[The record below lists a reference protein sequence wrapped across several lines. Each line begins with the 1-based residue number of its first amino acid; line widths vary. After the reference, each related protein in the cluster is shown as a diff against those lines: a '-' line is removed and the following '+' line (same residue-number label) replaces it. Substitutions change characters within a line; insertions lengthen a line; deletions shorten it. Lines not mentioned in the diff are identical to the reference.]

1 MGEIIISTNISMS
14 LIPDLNKVGRTG
26 KKKIRDLFGVNSTKN
41 LIKLANED
49 GVNLGKRKETQEK
62 RAYKYFGNMYNEI
75 EEEFAIKQ
83 QQQKKVLKLKKTKE
97 AKQQIKTNTR
107 ILTWKDE
114 AMMLPLFY
122 DIVRELYKKGEN
134 INVIK
139 KGGEGEMALDF
150 SFTFT
155 GDLSRD
161 FKEMFI
167 SYLQIDSDTD
177 RISHDIN
184 YKIYINVGKKIKGK
198 KILQAFK
205 FGTTNCLF
213 TPMIKWCDEKEEN
226 AKTKMTA
233 YKYSGM
239 KKKLIKDELLYR
251 ESGVS
256 EEDINMISNK
266 YQVNIE
272 VNTPFQKN
280 FITCKSDKKALTTF
294 KFINTRVDHVEHNR
308 IVNLKPEIVS
318 QSELNEIK
326 TSLRGKYHT
335 YTKNNRGVSSIST
348 IDKTYK
354 KDNEYN
360 NYIRE
365 FEKERGI
372 NNYYLDDMVDVDV
385 SRFVRQGVH
394 FNETIDFKD
403 IQNAKIK
410 NNTSILKYTDEENM
424 LGLFYNRLKG
434 IYKKDVNINVIK
446 KGGDGGIMA
455 LDFSFTFTGKLS
467 QDFKKLFLSYIQID
481 SDTDKLEHDTNYKL
495 YINIGKEI
503 TGKKLLQALGVTNNE
518 KKYNHID
525 MEKAYANF
533 KMCKYFNGFVGKIT
547 DYRKTNKI
555 VDVGYYRIE
564 NIRFQNATKRLKDY
578 NDVMKIYNNNVYPSP
593 ELEFLKANG
602 VEFDIIEGCWGTK
615 FDFEF
620 DEHMLNTKDND
631 IKYYCKYV
639 GTMFYYSEFNSF
651 FMNCDE
657 TLAEHI
663 TYSSDY
669 DMVSFNQEEKEVKVS
684 YKKQHNNH
692 LSHVCGF
699 ITSYMRM
706 NVLEQLLS
714 IEIDDVIRVCVDGIY
729 LYGDYKTL
737 NCFRDKPELIKQNDP
752 SDSYISNNVCEIA
765 KCKTPFRSHNKKE
778 LHKGVGGSGKT
789 HLNINDEGLIR
800 KLFVAPSWKLSRSKN
815 KECGIKNQVWAN
827 IISDDPEKINYIN
840 QNFNVLIIDEISM
853 MSNETKKKIFYMYP
867 SMKIIM
873 CGDPKYQ
880 LPSFTEGTTPF
891 KCVGFDNII
900 KYDKN
905 RRCKCPDLQQIL
917 TFCRDNIELEGLY
930 HIVKPMIK
938 QKISKDNMKQMY
950 KKEDL
955 ILCRSNKKKNL
966 YTEMFDEIEKF
977 YILKTDRNYC
987 KGEIVFDKPDD
998 NYKLGV
1004 DYEIRHGFTT
1014 HSIQGETA
1022 KHNLFIDDAHMEAT
1036 AIYTALSR
1044 AEYLKNIYIV
1054 NYSDNEDN
1062 LQEEE
1067 FDVDELYA
1075 MM

>member
-97 AKQQIKTNTR
+97 AKQQIKTNTT
-107 ILTWKDE
+107 ILNYSYD
-114 AMMLPLFY
+114 MLKKFY
-122 DIVRELYKKGEN
+122 DKLKQIYKVGDN
-134 INVIK
+134 INVVK
-139 KGGEGEMALDF
+139 KGGNEFLGIDF

-155 GDLSRD
+155 KSLSQD
-161 FKEMFI
+161 FKEMFLTYI
-167 SYLQIDSDTD
+167 QIDSLSDKLTSD
-177 RISHDIN
+177 EN
-184 YKIYINVGKKIKGK
+184 YKLYINVGKKIKGK

-360 NYIRE
+360 NYITK
-365 FEKERGI
+365 FQKKTGI
-372 NNYYLDDMVDVDV
+372 KNYYLDDMVDVDV

-403 IQNAKIK
+403 IENAK
-410 NNTSILKYTDEENM
+410 
-424 LGLFYNRLKG
+424 
-434 IYKKDVNINVIK
+434 
-446 KGGDGGIMA
+446 
-455 LDFSFTFTGKLS
+455 
-467 QDFKKLFLSYIQID
+467 
-481 SDTDKLEHDTNYKL
+481 
-495 YINIGKEI
+495 
-503 TGKKLLQALGVTNNE
+503 NNE

-564 NIRFQNATKRLKDY
+564 NIRFQNATKRLKEY

-639 GTMFYYSEFNSF
+639 GTMFYYSEYNSF

-669 DMVSFNQEEKEVKVS
+669 DMVSFNQEEKEIKVS

-706 NVLEQLLS
+706 NALEQLLS

-737 NCFRDKPELIKQNDP
+737 NCFRDKTELIKNNKQH
-752 SDSYISNNVCEIA
+752 DSYISNNVCEN
-765 KCKTPFRSHNKKE
+765 KKSKTRFRKHYKKE

-789 HLNINDEGLIR
+789 HENINDEGLIR
-800 KLFVAPSWKLSRSKN
+800 KLYVAPSWKLSRSKN

-827 IISDDPEKINYIN
+827 IISDDPEKIEYIRENY
-840 QNFNVLIIDEISM
+840 NVLILDEISM
-853 MSNETKKKIFYMYP
+853 MSDETKIKIFLLYP
-867 SMKIIM
+867 DMKIIM
-873 CGDPKYQ
+873 CGDPGFQ
-880 LPSFTEGTTPF
+880 LPSFSEGTTPF

-905 RRCKCPDLQQIL
+905 RRCKCPELQQIL

-977 YILKTDRNYC
+977 YILKTDRKYC

-998 NYKLGV
+998 NYKLGLH
-1004 DYEIRHGFTT
+1004 YEIRHGFTT

-1022 KHNLFIDDAHMEAT
+1022 KQNLFIDDAYMEAT

-1054 NYSDNEDN
+1054 NYSDNEEN

>member
-97 AKQQIKTNTR
+97 AKQQIKTNTT
-107 ILTWKDE
+107 ILNYSYD
-114 AMMLPLFY
+114 MLKKFY
-122 DIVRELYKKGEN
+122 DKLKQIYKVGDN
-134 INVIK
+134 INVVK
-139 KGGEGEMALDF
+139 KGGNEFLGIDF

-155 GDLSRD
+155 KSLSQD
-161 FKEMFI
+161 FKEMFLTYI
-167 SYLQIDSDTD
+167 QIDSLSDKLTSD
-177 RISHDIN
+177 EN
-184 YKIYINVGKKIKGK
+184 YKLYINVGKKIKGK

-360 NYIRE
+360 NYITK
-365 FEKERGI
+365 FQKKTGI
-372 NNYYLDDMVDVDV
+372 KNYYLDDMVDVDV

-403 IQNAKIK
+403 IENAK
-410 NNTSILKYTDEENM
+410 
-424 LGLFYNRLKG
+424 
-434 IYKKDVNINVIK
+434 
-446 KGGDGGIMA
+446 
-455 LDFSFTFTGKLS
+455 
-467 QDFKKLFLSYIQID
+467 
-481 SDTDKLEHDTNYKL
+481 
-495 YINIGKEI
+495 
-503 TGKKLLQALGVTNNE
+503 NNE

-564 NIRFQNATKRLKDY
+564 NIRFQNATKRLKEY

-602 VEFDIIEGCWGTK
+602 VEFDIIEGCWGTT

-669 DMVSFNQEEKEVKVS
+669 DMVSFNQEEKEIKVS

-706 NVLEQLLS
+706 NALEQLLS

-737 NCFRDKPELIKQNDP
+737 NCFRDKTELIKNNKQH
-752 SDSYISNNVCEIA
+752 DSYISNNVCEN
-765 KCKTPFRSHNKKE
+765 KKSKTRFRKHYKKE

-800 KLFVAPSWKLSRSKN
+800 KLYVAPSWKLSRSKN

-827 IISDDPEKINYIN
+827 IISDDPEKIEYIRENY
-840 QNFNVLIIDEISM
+840 NVLILDEISM
-853 MSNETKKKIFYMYP
+853 MSDETKIKIFLLYP
-867 SMKIIM
+867 DMKIIM
-873 CGDPKYQ
+873 CGDPGFQ
-880 LPSFTEGTTPF
+880 LPSFSEGTTPF

-905 RRCKCPDLQQIL
+905 RRCKCPELQQIL

-977 YILKTDRNYC
+977 YILKTDRKYC

-998 NYKLGV
+998 NYKLGLH
-1004 DYEIRHGFTT
+1004 YEIRHGFTT

-1022 KHNLFIDDAHMEAT
+1022 KQNLFIDDAYMEAT

-1054 NYSDNEDN
+1054 NYSDNEEN

>member
-14 LIPDLNKVGRTG
+14 LIPDLNKVGRSG
-26 KKKIRDLFGVNSTKN
+26 KKKIRDLFGVNSTKK

-83 QQQKKVLKLKKTKE
+83 KQQKKVLKLKKTKE
-97 AKQQIKTNTR
+97 AKQQIKTNTF
-107 ILTWKDE
+107 IIPYNNGISKN
-114 AMMLPLFY
+114 FY
-122 DIVRELYKKGEN
+122 NKLKELHKEGTN

-139 KGGEGEMALDF
+139 KGGDKVAGIDF

-155 GDLSRD
+155 ENFTRD
-161 FKEMFI
+161 YKNIFTSYIQIKSSANRLDNSDPRDSGFKV
-167 SYLQIDSDTD
+167 
-177 RISHDIN
+177 
-184 YKIYINVGKKIKGK
+184 YINVGKELKGK

-213 TPMIKWCDEKEEN
+213 APMITWCDEKEEN
-226 AKTKMTA
+226 AKSKMTA

-239 KKKLIKDELLYR
+239 RKKLIKDELLYR

-272 VNTPFQKN
+272 VNVPFQKN
-280 FITCKSDKKALTTF
+280 FINCKSDKKALTTF
-294 KFINTRVDHVEHNR
+294 KFINTRVDHVDHNR
-308 IVNLKPEIVS
+308 IVNLEPEIVS
-318 QSELNEIK
+318 QSQLFDIK
-326 TSLRGKYHT
+326 KSLIGNYHT

-348 IDKTYK
+348 LHGTYK
-354 KDNEYN
+354 KENVYN
-360 NYIRE
+360 DYIKE
-365 FEKERGI
+365 FEKKTGI
-372 NNYYLDDMVDVDV
+372 KNHYLDDMKDIDV
-385 SRFVRQGVH
+385 SKFVRQGVH

-403 IQNAKIK
+403 VEIIK
-410 NNTSILKYTDEENM
+410 
-424 LGLFYNRLKG
+424 
-434 IYKKDVNINVIK
+434 
-446 KGGDGGIMA
+446 
-455 LDFSFTFTGKLS
+455 
-467 QDFKKLFLSYIQID
+467 
-481 SDTDKLEHDTNYKL
+481 
-495 YINIGKEI
+495 
-503 TGKKLLQALGVTNNE
+503 NNE
-518 KKYNHID
+518 KKLSPLCFALSGSWENYTHVDNLIGVVDNHIRPNLYNHID

-533 KMCKYFNGFVGKIT
+533 KMCKYYKGFVGNIT

-555 VDVGYYRIE
+555 VGLGYYRIE
-564 NIRFQNATKRLKDY
+564 NIKFKNATKRLKEY
-578 NDVMKIYNNNVYPSP
+578 NDVMKIYKNNVYPSQ
-593 ELEFLKANG
+593 ELQFLKANG
-602 VEFDIIEGCWGTK
+602 VEFDIIEGCWGTT

-620 DEHMLNTKDND
+620 DEQMLNTKDND
-631 IKYYCKYV
+631 VKYYCKYV
-639 GTMFYYSEFNSF
+639 GSMFYYSEYNSF

-669 DMVSFNQEEKEVKVS
+669 DMVSYNQEEKEIKVS

-714 IEIDDVIRVCVDGIY
+714 IEPDDVIRVCVDGIY

-737 NCFRDKPELIKQNDP
+737 NCFRNKPELIKQNEP
-752 SDSYISNNVCEIA
+752 SDSYISNEFCENL
-765 KCKTPFRSHNKKE
+765 KSKTPFRPHHLKE

-789 HLNINDEGLIR
+789 HLNINDKGLIR
-800 KLFVAPSWKLSRSKN
+800 KLYIAPSWKLSRNKN

-827 IISDDPEKINYIN
+827 VISDDPEKIEYIRENY
-840 QNFNVLIIDEISM
+840 NVLIVDEISM
-853 MSNETKKKIFYMYP
+853 MSNEVKIKIFMLYP
-867 SMKIIM
+867 DMKIIM
-873 CGDPKYQ
+873 CGDPGFQ
-880 LPSFTEGTTPF
+880 LPSFEEGSTPF
-891 KCVGFDNII
+891 KCEGFDNII
-900 KYDKN
+900 KYDIN
-905 RRCKCPDLQQIL
+905 RRCKCPHLQEIL
-917 TFCRDNIELEGLY
+917 TFCRDNIELQGLY
-930 HIVKPMIK
+930 HVVKNMIK
-938 QKISKDNMKQMY
+938 QKISKDTMKQMY

-955 ILCRSNKKKNL
+955 ILCRSNKMKDL
-966 YTEMFDEIEKF
+966 YTEMFNEVEKY

-987 KGEIVFDKPDD
+987 KGEIVFDKPAD
-998 NYKLGV
+998 NYKLGIQ
-1004 DYEIRHGFTT
+1004 YEIRHGFTT

-1022 KHNLFIDDAHMEAT
+1022 KQQLFIDDAHMEAT

-1054 NYSDNEDN
+1054 ENNVIE
-1062 LQEEE
+1062 EEE
-1067 FDVDELYA
+1067 FDADDLYA
-1075 MM
+1075 MMN

>member
-97 AKQQIKTNTR
+97 AKQQIKTNTT
-107 ILTWKDE
+107 ILNYSYD
-114 AMMLPLFY
+114 MLKKFY
-122 DIVRELYKKGEN
+122 DKLKQIYKVGDN
-134 INVIK
+134 INVVK
-139 KGGEGEMALDF
+139 KGGNEFLGIDF

-155 GDLSRD
+155 KSLSQD
-161 FKEMFI
+161 FKEMFLTYI
-167 SYLQIDSDTD
+167 QIDSLSD
-177 RISHDIN
+177 RLTNDEN

-360 NYIRE
+360 NYITE
-365 FEKERGI
+365 FQKETGI
-372 NNYYLDDMVDVDV
+372 KNYYLDDMVDVDV

-403 IQNAKIK
+403 IENAK
-410 NNTSILKYTDEENM
+410 
-424 LGLFYNRLKG
+424 
-434 IYKKDVNINVIK
+434 
-446 KGGDGGIMA
+446 
-455 LDFSFTFTGKLS
+455 
-467 QDFKKLFLSYIQID
+467 
-481 SDTDKLEHDTNYKL
+481 
-495 YINIGKEI
+495 
-503 TGKKLLQALGVTNNE
+503 NNE

-564 NIRFQNATKRLKDY
+564 NIRFQNATKRLKEY

-639 GTMFYYSEFNSF
+639 GTMFYYSEYNSF

-669 DMVSFNQEEKEVKVS
+669 DMVSFNQEEKEIKVS

-706 NVLEQLLS
+706 NALEQLLS

-737 NCFRDKPELIKQNDP
+737 NCFRDKTELIKNNKQH
-752 SDSYISNNVCEIA
+752 DSYISNNVCEN
-765 KCKTPFRSHNKKE
+765 KKSKTRFRKHYKKE

-789 HLNINDEGLIR
+789 HENINDEGLIR
-800 KLFVAPSWKLSRSKN
+800 KLYVAPSWKLSRSKN

-827 IISDDPEKINYIN
+827 IISDDPEKIEYIRENY
-840 QNFNVLIIDEISM
+840 NVLILDEISM
-853 MSNETKKKIFYMYP
+853 MSDETKIKIFLLYP
-867 SMKIIM
+867 DMKIIM
-873 CGDPKYQ
+873 CGDPGFQ
-880 LPSFTEGTTPF
+880 LPSFSEGTTPF

-905 RRCKCPDLQQIL
+905 RRCKCPELQQIL

-977 YILKTDRNYC
+977 YILKTDRKYC

-998 NYKLGV
+998 NYKLGLH
-1004 DYEIRHGFTT
+1004 YEIRHGFTT

-1022 KHNLFIDDAHMEAT
+1022 KQNLFIDDAYMEAT

-1054 NYSDNEDN
+1054 NYSDNEEN

>member
-97 AKQQIKTNTR
+97 AKQQIKTNTT
-107 ILTWKDE
+107 ILNYSYD
-114 AMMLPLFY
+114 MLKKFY
-122 DIVRELYKKGEN
+122 DKLKQIYKVGDN
-134 INVIK
+134 INVVK
-139 KGGEGEMALDF
+139 KGGNEFLGIDF

-155 GDLSRD
+155 KSLSQD
-161 FKEMFI
+161 FKEMFLTYI
-167 SYLQIDSDTD
+167 QIDSLSD
-177 RISHDIN
+177 RLTNDEN

-308 IVNLKPEIVS
+308 IVNLEPEIVS

-360 NYIRE
+360 NYITK
-365 FEKERGI
+365 FQKKTGI
-372 NNYYLDDMVDVDV
+372 KNYYLDDMVDVDV

-403 IQNAKIK
+403 IENAK
-410 NNTSILKYTDEENM
+410 
-424 LGLFYNRLKG
+424 
-434 IYKKDVNINVIK
+434 
-446 KGGDGGIMA
+446 
-455 LDFSFTFTGKLS
+455 
-467 QDFKKLFLSYIQID
+467 
-481 SDTDKLEHDTNYKL
+481 
-495 YINIGKEI
+495 
-503 TGKKLLQALGVTNNE
+503 NNE

-564 NIRFQNATKRLKDY
+564 NIRFQNATKRLKEY

-639 GTMFYYSEFNSF
+639 GTMFYYSEYNSF

-669 DMVSFNQEEKEVKVS
+669 DMVSFNQEEKEIKVS

-706 NVLEQLLS
+706 NALEQLLS

-737 NCFRDKPELIKQNDP
+737 NCFRDKTELIKNNKQH
-752 SDSYISNNVCEIA
+752 DSYISNNVCEN
-765 KCKTPFRSHNKKE
+765 KKSKTRFRKHYKKE

-789 HLNINDEGLIR
+789 HENINDEGLIR
-800 KLFVAPSWKLSRSKN
+800 KLYVAPSWKLSRSKN

-827 IISDDPEKINYIN
+827 IISDDPEKIEYIRENY
-840 QNFNVLIIDEISM
+840 NVLILDEISM
-853 MSNETKKKIFYMYP
+853 MSDETKIKIFLLYP
-867 SMKIIM
+867 DMKIIM
-873 CGDPKYQ
+873 CGDPGFQ
-880 LPSFTEGTTPF
+880 LPSFSEGTTPF

-905 RRCKCPDLQQIL
+905 RRCKCPELQQIL

-977 YILKTDRNYC
+977 YILKTDRKYC

-998 NYKLGV
+998 NYKLGLH
-1004 DYEIRHGFTT
+1004 YEIRHGFTT

-1022 KHNLFIDDAHMEAT
+1022 KQNLFIDDAYMEAT

-1054 NYSDNEDN
+1054 NYSDNEEN

>member
-97 AKQQIKTNTR
+97 AKQQIKTNTT
-107 ILTWKDE
+107 ILNYSYD
-114 AMMLPLFY
+114 MLKKFY
-122 DIVRELYKKGEN
+122 DKLKQIYKVGDN
-134 INVIK
+134 INVVK
-139 KGGEGEMALDF
+139 KGGNEFLGIDF

-155 GDLSRD
+155 KSLSQD
-161 FKEMFI
+161 FKEMFLTYI
-167 SYLQIDSDTD
+167 QIDSLSDKLTSD
-177 RISHDIN
+177 EN
-184 YKIYINVGKKIKGK
+184 YKLYINVGKKIKGK

-360 NYIRE
+360 NYITK
-365 FEKERGI
+365 FQKKTGI
-372 NNYYLDDMVDVDV
+372 KNYYLDDMVDVDV

-403 IQNAKIK
+403 IENAK
-410 NNTSILKYTDEENM
+410 
-424 LGLFYNRLKG
+424 
-434 IYKKDVNINVIK
+434 
-446 KGGDGGIMA
+446 
-455 LDFSFTFTGKLS
+455 
-467 QDFKKLFLSYIQID
+467 
-481 SDTDKLEHDTNYKL
+481 
-495 YINIGKEI
+495 
-503 TGKKLLQALGVTNNE
+503 NNE

-564 NIRFQNATKRLKDY
+564 NIRFQNATKRLKEY

-602 VEFDIIEGCWGTK
+602 VEFDIIEGCWGTT

-639 GTMFYYSEFNSF
+639 GTMFYYSEYNSF

-669 DMVSFNQEEKEVKVS
+669 DMVSFNQEEKEIKVS

-706 NVLEQLLS
+706 NALEQLLS

-737 NCFRDKPELIKQNDP
+737 NCFRDKTELIKNNKQH
-752 SDSYISNNVCEIA
+752 DSYISNNVCEN
-765 KCKTPFRSHNKKE
+765 KKSKTRFRKHYKKE

-789 HLNINDEGLIR
+789 HENINDEGLIR
-800 KLFVAPSWKLSRSKN
+800 KLYVAPSWKLSRSKN

-827 IISDDPEKINYIN
+827 IISDDPEKIEYIRENY
-840 QNFNVLIIDEISM
+840 NVLILDEISM
-853 MSNETKKKIFYMYP
+853 MSDETKIKIFLLYP
-867 SMKIIM
+867 DMKIIM
-873 CGDPKYQ
+873 CGDPGFQ
-880 LPSFTEGTTPF
+880 LPSFSEGTTPF

-905 RRCKCPDLQQIL
+905 RRCKCPELQQIL

-977 YILKTDRNYC
+977 YILKTDRKYC

-998 NYKLGV
+998 NYKLGLH
-1004 DYEIRHGFTT
+1004 YEIRHGFTT

-1022 KHNLFIDDAHMEAT
+1022 KQNLFIDDAYMEAT

-1054 NYSDNEDN
+1054 NYSDNEEN

>member
-1 MGEIIISTNISMS
+1 
-14 LIPDLNKVGRTG
+14 
-26 KKKIRDLFGVNSTKN
+26 
-41 LIKLANED
+41 
-49 GVNLGKRKETQEK
+49 
-62 RAYKYFGNMYNEI
+62 
-75 EEEFAIKQ
+75 
-83 QQQKKVLKLKKTKE
+83 
-97 AKQQIKTNTR
+97 
-107 ILTWKDE
+107 
-114 AMMLPLFY
+114 
-122 DIVRELYKKGEN
+122 
-134 INVIK
+134 
-139 KGGEGEMALDF
+139 
-150 SFTFT
+150 
-155 GDLSRD
+155 
-161 FKEMFI
+161 
-167 SYLQIDSDTD
+167 
-177 RISHDIN
+177 
-184 YKIYINVGKKIKGK
+184 
-198 KILQAFK
+198 
-205 FGTTNCLF
+205 
-213 TPMIKWCDEKEEN
+213 MIKWCDEKEEN

-360 NYIRE
+360 NYITK
-365 FEKERGI
+365 FQKETGI
-372 NNYYLDDMVDVDV
+372 KNYYLDDMVDVDV

-403 IQNAKIK
+403 IENAK
-410 NNTSILKYTDEENM
+410 
-424 LGLFYNRLKG
+424 
-434 IYKKDVNINVIK
+434 
-446 KGGDGGIMA
+446 
-455 LDFSFTFTGKLS
+455 
-467 QDFKKLFLSYIQID
+467 
-481 SDTDKLEHDTNYKL
+481 
-495 YINIGKEI
+495 
-503 TGKKLLQALGVTNNE
+503 NNE

-525 MEKAYANF
+525 MEKAYSNF
-533 KMCKYFNGFVGKIT
+533 KMCKYYKGFVGNIT

-555 VDVGYYRIE
+555 VGLGYYRIE
-564 NIRFQNATKRLKDY
+564 NIRFQNATKRLKQY
-578 NDVMKIYNNNVYPSP
+578 NDVMKIYNNNVYPSQ

-602 VEFDIIEGCWGTK
+602 VEFDIIEGCWGTT

-639 GTMFYYSEFNSF
+639 GTMFYYSEYNSF

-706 NVLEQLLS
+706 NALEQLLS

-827 IISDDPEKINYIN
+827 IISDDPEKIEYIRENY
-840 QNFNVLIIDEISM
+840 NVLILDEISM
-853 MSNETKKKIFYMYP
+853 MSNETKIKIFLLYP
-867 SMKIIM
+867 DMKIIM
-873 CGDPKYQ
+873 CGDPGFQ
-880 LPSFTEGTTPF
+880 LPSFSEGTTPF

-977 YILKTDRNYC
+977 YILKTDRKYC

-998 NYKLGV
+998 NYKLGLH
-1004 DYEIRHGFTT
+1004 YEIRHGFTT

-1022 KHNLFIDDAHMEAT
+1022 KQNLFIDDAYMEAT

-1054 NYSDNEDN
+1054 NYSDNEEN

>member
-97 AKQQIKTNTR
+97 AKQQIKTNTT
-107 ILTWKDE
+107 ILNYSYD
-114 AMMLPLFY
+114 MLKKFY
-122 DIVRELYKKGEN
+122 DKLKQIYKVGDNINVYKKGGDDFLG
-134 INVIK
+134 I
-139 KGGEGEMALDF
+139 DF

-155 GDLSRD
+155 KSLSQD
-161 FKEMFI
+161 FKEMFLTYI
-167 SYLQIDSDTD
+167 QIDSLSDKLTSD
-177 RISHDIN
+177 EN
-184 YKIYINVGKKIKGK
+184 YKLYINVGKKIKGK

-360 NYIRE
+360 NYITE
-365 FEKERGI
+365 FQKETGDK
-372 NNYYLDDMVDVDV
+372 NYYLDDMVDVDV

-403 IQNAKIK
+403 IENAK
-410 NNTSILKYTDEENM
+410 
-424 LGLFYNRLKG
+424 
-434 IYKKDVNINVIK
+434 
-446 KGGDGGIMA
+446 
-455 LDFSFTFTGKLS
+455 
-467 QDFKKLFLSYIQID
+467 
-481 SDTDKLEHDTNYKL
+481 
-495 YINIGKEI
+495 
-503 TGKKLLQALGVTNNE
+503 NNE

-533 KMCKYFNGFVGKIT
+533 KMCKYYKGFVGNIT

-564 NIRFQNATKRLKDY
+564 NIRFQNATKRLKQY

-639 GTMFYYSEFNSF
+639 GTMFYYSEYNSF

-669 DMVSFNQEEKEVKVS
+669 DMVSFNQEEKEIKVS

-706 NVLEQLLS
+706 NALEQLLS

-789 HLNINDEGLIR
+789 HLNIYDEGLIR

-827 IISDDPEKINYIN
+827 IISDDPEKIEYIRENY
-840 QNFNVLIIDEISM
+840 NVLILDEISM
-853 MSNETKKKIFYMYP
+853 MSDETKIKIFLLYP
-867 SMKIIM
+867 DMKIIM
-873 CGDPKYQ
+873 CGDPGFQ
-880 LPSFTEGTTPF
+880 LPSFSEGTTPF

-905 RRCKCPDLQQIL
+905 RRCKCPELQQIL

-977 YILKTDRNYC
+977 YILKTDRKYC

-998 NYKLGV
+998 NYKLGLH
-1004 DYEIRHGFTT
+1004 YEIRHGFTT

-1022 KHNLFIDDAHMEAT
+1022 KQNLFIDDAYMEAT

-1054 NYSDNEDN
+1054 NYSDNEEN

>member
-14 LIPDLNKVGRTG
+14 LIPDLNKVGRSG

-83 QQQKKVLKLKKTKE
+83 QQQKKVLKIKKTKE
-97 AKQQIKTNTR
+97 AKQQIKTNTT
-107 ILTWKDE
+107 ILNYSYD
-114 AMMLPLFY
+114 MLKKFY
-122 DIVRELYKKGEN
+122 DKLKQIYKVGDN
-134 INVIK
+134 INVVK
-139 KGGEGEMALDF
+139 KGGDDFLGIDF

-155 GDLSRD
+155 KSLSQD
-161 FKEMFI
+161 FKEMFLTYI
-167 SYLQIDSDTD
+167 QIDSLSD
-177 RISHDIN
+177 RLTNDEN

-226 AKTKMTA
+226 AKTKKTA

-251 ESGVS
+251 ECGVS

-360 NYIRE
+360 NYITK
-365 FEKERGI
+365 FQKKTGI
-372 NNYYLDDMVDVDV
+372 KNYYLDDMVDVDV

-403 IQNAKIK
+403 IENAK
-410 NNTSILKYTDEENM
+410 
-424 LGLFYNRLKG
+424 
-434 IYKKDVNINVIK
+434 
-446 KGGDGGIMA
+446 
-455 LDFSFTFTGKLS
+455 
-467 QDFKKLFLSYIQID
+467 
-481 SDTDKLEHDTNYKL
+481 
-495 YINIGKEI
+495 
-503 TGKKLLQALGVTNNE
+503 NNE

-533 KMCKYFNGFVGKIT
+533 KMCKYYKGFVGNIT

-555 VDVGYYRIE
+555 VGLGYYRIE
-564 NIRFQNATKRLKDY
+564 NIRFQNATKRLKQY
-578 NDVMKIYNNNVYPSP
+578 NDVMKIYNNNVYPSQ

-602 VEFDIIEGCWGTK
+602 VEFDIIEGCWGTT

-620 DEHMLNTKDND
+620 DEHMLNTKDNK
-631 IKYYCKYV
+631 IRYYCKYV
-639 GTMFYYSEFNSF
+639 GSMFYYSEYKSF

-706 NVLEQLLS
+706 NALEQLLS

-729 LYGDYKTL
+729 LYGNYKTL
-737 NCFRDKPELIKQNDP
+737 NCFRDKPELIKNNKQH
-752 SDSYISNNVCEIA
+752 DSYISNNVCEN
-765 KCKTPFRSHNKKE
+765 KKSKTRFRKHYKKE

-800 KLFVAPSWKLSRSKN
+800 KLYVAPSWKLSRSKN

-827 IISDDPEKINYIN
+827 IISDDPEKIEYIRENY
-840 QNFNVLIIDEISM
+840 NVLILDEISM
-853 MSNETKKKIFYMYP
+853 MSDETKIKIFLLYP
-867 SMKIIM
+867 DMKIIM
-873 CGDPKYQ
+873 CGDPGFQ
-880 LPSFTEGTTPF
+880 LPSFSEGTTPF

-905 RRCKCPDLQQIL
+905 RRCKCPHLQEIL
-917 TFCRDNIELEGLY
+917 TFCRDNIELDGLY

-977 YILKTDRNYC
+977 YILKTDRKYC

-998 NYKLGV
+998 NYKLGLH
-1004 DYEIRHGFTT
+1004 YEIRHGFTT

-1022 KHNLFIDDAHMEAT
+1022 KQNLFIDDAYMEAT

-1054 NYSDNEDN
+1054 NYSDNEEN

>member
-83 QQQKKVLKLKKTKE
+83 QQQKKVLKIKKTKE
-97 AKQQIKTNTR
+97 AKQQIKTNTT
-107 ILTWKDE
+107 ILNYTDE
-114 AMMLPLFY
+114 ENMDRLFY
-122 DIVRELYKKGEN
+122 NKLKGLYKEGDN
-134 INVIK
+134 INVVK
-139 KGGEGEMALDF
+139 KGGDGGLMAIDF

-155 GDLSRD
+155 NKFTQDYQNI
-161 FKEMFI
+161 FT
-167 SYLQIDSDTD
+167 SYIQIDSDTD
-177 RISHDIN
+177 RLEHDTN
-184 YKIYINVGKKIKGK
+184 YKLYINVGKEIKGK

-226 AKTKMTA
+226 AKTKKTA

-239 KKKLIKDELLYR
+239 RKKLLKDELLYR

-308 IVNLKPEIVS
+308 IVNLEPEIVS

-360 NYIRE
+360 NYITE
-365 FEKERGI
+365 FQKETGI
-372 NNYYLDDMVDVDV
+372 KNYYLDDMVDVDV

-403 IQNAKIK
+403 IENAK
-410 NNTSILKYTDEENM
+410 
-424 LGLFYNRLKG
+424 
-434 IYKKDVNINVIK
+434 
-446 KGGDGGIMA
+446 
-455 LDFSFTFTGKLS
+455 
-467 QDFKKLFLSYIQID
+467 
-481 SDTDKLEHDTNYKL
+481 
-495 YINIGKEI
+495 
-503 TGKKLLQALGVTNNE
+503 NNE

-533 KMCKYFNGFVGKIT
+533 KMCKYYKGFVGNIT

-564 NIRFQNATKRLKDY
+564 NIRFQNATKRLKQY

-602 VEFDIIEGCWGTK
+602 VEFDIIEGCWGTT

-706 NVLEQLLS
+706 NALEQLLS

-737 NCFRDKPELIKQNDP
+737 NCFRDKPELIKQNEP

-789 HLNINDEGLIR
+789 HLNIYDEGLIR

-905 RRCKCPDLQQIL
+905 RRCKCPELQQVL

-938 QKISKDNMKQMY
+938 QKISKDSMKQMY

>member
-97 AKQQIKTNTR
+97 AKQQIKTNTT
-107 ILTWKDE
+107 ILNYSYG
-114 AMMLPLFY
+114 MLKKFY
-122 DIVRELYKKGEN
+122 DKLKQIYKVGDNINVYKKGGDDFLG
-134 INVIK
+134 I
-139 KGGEGEMALDF
+139 DF

-155 GDLSRD
+155 KSLSQD
-161 FKEMFI
+161 FKEMFLTYI
-167 SYLQIDSDTD
+167 QIDSLSD
-177 RISHDIN
+177 RLTNDEN

-360 NYIRE
+360 NYITK
-365 FEKERGI
+365 FQKKTGI
-372 NNYYLDDMVDVDV
+372 KNYYLDDMVDVDV

-403 IQNAKIK
+403 IENAK
-410 NNTSILKYTDEENM
+410 
-424 LGLFYNRLKG
+424 
-434 IYKKDVNINVIK
+434 
-446 KGGDGGIMA
+446 
-455 LDFSFTFTGKLS
+455 
-467 QDFKKLFLSYIQID
+467 
-481 SDTDKLEHDTNYKL
+481 
-495 YINIGKEI
+495 
-503 TGKKLLQALGVTNNE
+503 NNE

-564 NIRFQNATKRLKDY
+564 NIRFQNATKRLKEY

-639 GTMFYYSEFNSF
+639 GTMFYYSEYNSF

-669 DMVSFNQEEKEVKVS
+669 DMVSFNQEEKEIKVS

-706 NVLEQLLS
+706 NALEQLLS

-737 NCFRDKPELIKQNDP
+737 NCFRDKTELIKNNKQH
-752 SDSYISNNVCEIA
+752 DSYISNNVCEN
-765 KCKTPFRSHNKKE
+765 KKSKTRFRKHYKKE

-789 HLNINDEGLIR
+789 HENINDEGLIR
-800 KLFVAPSWKLSRSKN
+800 KLYVAPSWKLSRSKN

-827 IISDDPEKINYIN
+827 IISDDPEKIEYIRENY
-840 QNFNVLIIDEISM
+840 NVLILDEISM
-853 MSNETKKKIFYMYP
+853 MSDETKIKIFLLYP
-867 SMKIIM
+867 DMKIIM
-873 CGDPKYQ
+873 CGDPGFQ
-880 LPSFTEGTTPF
+880 LPSFSEGTTPF

-905 RRCKCPDLQQIL
+905 RRCKCPELQQIL

-977 YILKTDRNYC
+977 YILKTDRKYC

-998 NYKLGV
+998 NYKLGLH
-1004 DYEIRHGFTT
+1004 YEIRHGFTT

-1022 KHNLFIDDAHMEAT
+1022 KQNLFIDDAYMEAT

-1054 NYSDNEDN
+1054 NYSDNEEN

>member
-97 AKQQIKTNTR
+97 AKQQIKTNTT
-107 ILTWKDE
+107 ILNYSYD
-114 AMMLPLFY
+114 MLKKFY
-122 DIVRELYKKGEN
+122 DKLKQIYKVGDN
-134 INVIK
+134 INVVK
-139 KGGEGEMALDF
+139 KGGNEFLGIDF

-155 GDLSRD
+155 KSLSQD
-161 FKEMFI
+161 FKEMFLTYI
-167 SYLQIDSDTD
+167 QIDSLSD
-177 RISHDIN
+177 RLTNDEN

-308 IVNLKPEIVS
+308 IVNLEPEIVS

-360 NYIRE
+360 NYITE
-365 FEKERGI
+365 FQKETGI
-372 NNYYLDDMVDVDV
+372 KNYYLDDMVDVDV

-403 IQNAKIK
+403 IENAK
-410 NNTSILKYTDEENM
+410 
-424 LGLFYNRLKG
+424 
-434 IYKKDVNINVIK
+434 
-446 KGGDGGIMA
+446 
-455 LDFSFTFTGKLS
+455 
-467 QDFKKLFLSYIQID
+467 
-481 SDTDKLEHDTNYKL
+481 
-495 YINIGKEI
+495 
-503 TGKKLLQALGVTNNE
+503 NNE

-564 NIRFQNATKRLKDY
+564 NIRFQNATKRLKEY

-639 GTMFYYSEFNSF
+639 GTMFYYSEYNSF

-669 DMVSFNQEEKEVKVS
+669 DMVSFNQEEKEIKVS

-706 NVLEQLLS
+706 NALEQLLS

-737 NCFRDKPELIKQNDP
+737 NCFRDKTELIKNNKQH
-752 SDSYISNNVCEIA
+752 DSYISNNVCEN
-765 KCKTPFRSHNKKE
+765 KKSKTRFRKHYKKE

-789 HLNINDEGLIR
+789 HENINDEGLIR
-800 KLFVAPSWKLSRSKN
+800 KLYVAPSWKLSRSKN

-827 IISDDPEKINYIN
+827 IISDDPEKIEYIRENY
-840 QNFNVLIIDEISM
+840 NVLILDEISM
-853 MSNETKKKIFYMYP
+853 MSDETKIKIFLLYP
-867 SMKIIM
+867 DMKIIM
-873 CGDPKYQ
+873 CGDPGFQ
-880 LPSFTEGTTPF
+880 LPSFSEGTTPF

-905 RRCKCPDLQQIL
+905 RRCKCPELQQIL

-977 YILKTDRNYC
+977 YILKTDRKYC

-998 NYKLGV
+998 NYKLGLH
-1004 DYEIRHGFTT
+1004 YEIRHGFTT

-1022 KHNLFIDDAHMEAT
+1022 KQNLFIDDAYMEAT

-1054 NYSDNEDN
+1054 NYSDNEEN